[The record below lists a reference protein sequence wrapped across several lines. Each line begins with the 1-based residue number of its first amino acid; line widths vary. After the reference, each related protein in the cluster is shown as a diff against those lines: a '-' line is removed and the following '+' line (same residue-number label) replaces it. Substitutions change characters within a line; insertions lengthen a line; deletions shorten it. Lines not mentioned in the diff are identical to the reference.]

1 MTADICLTA
10 CHFTLTGAGWRQPP
24 RWPLKDRLTAAAQAG
39 FGGVGLRLEDVL
51 DCCRQGTSVS
61 ELARIIAGLGLEVHE
76 LESVHGWYLA
86 SATGRE
92 GRRAEDELY
101 RVADVVGGRHVTVVT
116 EFEGP
121 LPELPRMADRF
132 RQLCTRAARH
142 GLIAALEFVPQLTA
156 LKDLHTATTVVAAA
170 GSANGG
176 VLLDSWHL
184 YHSGGTPDDVRALPA
199 GSVVAVQLSDGP
211 ATAASSRTATTFER
225 ELPGQGSFDLAGLI
239 RSVMETGFDGPFGVE
254 IFHPDFHARTLQTAA
269 DTAYRSARSIVAAAA
284 ESPAPVR
291 EQGDDHDYRLRK
303 R

>member
-1 MTADICLTA
+1 MTVDICLTA
-10 CHFTLTGAGWRQPP
+10 CHFTLAGAAWRQPP

-39 FGGVGLRLEDVL
+39 FGGVGLRPEDVI
-51 DCCRQGTSVS
+51 RQRTSIS
-61 ELARIIAGLGLEVHE
+61 ELARIIAGLGLQVHE
-76 LESVHGWYLA
+76 LESVRGWYLA
-86 SATGRE
+86 SAAGRA

-101 RVADVVGGRHVTVVT
+101 RLADVVGGRHVTVVA

-121 LPELPRMADRF
+121 LPELPRIADRF
-132 RQLCTRAARH
+132 HQLCTRAARH

-156 LKDLHTATTVVAAA
+156 LKDLPTATTVVAAA

-211 ATAASSRTATTFER
+211 ATAASSRIATTFER
-225 ELPGQGSFDLAGLI
+225 ELPGQGSFDLTALI
-239 RSVMETGFDGPFGVE
+239 RSVVETGFDGPFGVE
-254 IFHPDFHARTLQTAA
+254 IFHPDFHALPLQAAA
-269 DTAYRSARSIVAAAA
+269 DSAYRSARNILAAAA
-284 ESPAPVR
+284 EPPARVG
-291 EQGDDHDYRLRK
+291 EQGDEHDK